1 MPPVYLALSRLYDR
15 ISSIHVAYKIT
26 CQIYVY
32 MHNNKQ
38 WSHIQITVLF
48 EALFGDIVWKWHT
61 FYKIRLQSDRAFFS
75 HNNRGRDF
83 FGRIQKNSLWWDKA
97 KGLMNVRRLTLF
109 RKLLYTCMH
118 AHNLTPSVL
127 ISKAKRIHTE
137 RQMTPKQTSIYIY
150 IYIYIE
156 RERERERDRERE
168 LLSKITASIFVYL
181 SRAKIH
187 SLLVVEDTLEF
198 FVYILI
204 FLEQYL
210 AI

>member
-1 MPPVYLALSRLYDR
+1 
-15 ISSIHVAYKIT
+15 
-26 CQIYVY
+26 
-32 MHNNKQ
+32 
-38 WSHIQITVLF
+38 
-48 EALFGDIVWKWHT
+48 
-61 FYKIRLQSDRAFFS
+61 
-75 HNNRGRDF
+75 
-83 FGRIQKNSLWWDKA
+83 
-97 KGLMNVRRLTLF
+97 MNVRRLTLF

-150 IYIYIE
+150 IYIYICIYIYIYRE
-156 RERERERDRERE
+156 REREREIDKERERE

-198 FVYILI
+198 FAHILI